1 MLNSIV
7 LIFLMML
14 KNWFFFFL
22 HCIAHVGSHFTGLM
36 KADLGVA
43 RLKLAIVT
51 QASSLHTC
59 CSHS

>member
-14 KNWFFFFL
+14 KNWFFFFF
-22 HCIAHVGSHFTGLM
+22 CIAHVGSHFTGLM

-51 QASSLHTC
+51 QASSLHTS